1 MVTTPGDAQAASTAD
16 RRPTAAVA
24 VRIVRLLVR
33 LPSRAVVALLRLWQ
47 LVVSPLYG
55 PTCRFYPSCSNYAL
69 EAVDRHGLVR
79 GGWLTVRRLGRCHPW
94 NPGGVDPVPTRVG
107 RLSGH
112 TPVDSPTT
120 GTTTTPAASV
130 ADHRPP
136 RRAA

>member
-1 MVTTPGDAQAASTAD
+1 MV
-16 RRPTAAVA
+16 AVA
-24 VRIVRLLVR
+24 VRVVRLLVR

-94 NPGGVDPVPTRVG
+94 NPGGVDPVPTTVG
-107 RLSGH
+107 WFPRHAPLGEP
-112 TPVDSPTT
+112 TTGTTT